1 MNFTKQ
7 DIEII
12 KEVLS
17 VAKIIG
23 IEGLVFS
30 EGQARGARPSL
41 DAAILTT
48 AKLSI
53 DDVAIGIGRTGELE
67 KRLGIFGANVTIDL
81 TVNGRGD
88 ASMLTLSAG
97 KSKMQ
102 YRLTSPKLMRYPKS
116 NEDEAFVH
124 ITLSKEEVQQISQ
137 ASKSMASENMTV
149 HVSRV
154 GVVKIECSD
163 ATNDRF
169 EVELEAVAA
178 FTGDAESTI
187 QQYVAGLMAGVLDAA
202 GKDGEVVMQM
212 GFAGSIAV
220 QVKNHTLL
228 VLPQLTEEE

>member
-7 DIEII
+7 DIDTI

-17 VAKIIG
+17 AAKIIG

-41 DAAILTT
+41 DAAILTE
-48 AKLSI
+48 AKLSV

-67 KRLGIFGANVTIDL
+67 KRLGIFGTNVNIDL

-116 NEDEAFVH
+116 NEDEVFAM
-124 ITLSKEEVQQISQ
+124 ITLSKDEVQQISQ
-137 ASKSMASENMTV
+137 ASKSMGSENMTI

-154 GVVKIECSD
+154 GVVRVECSD

-169 EVELEAVAA
+169 EVELEAVAE
-178 FTGDAESTI
+178 FTDEAESTV
-187 QQYVAGLMAGVLDAA
+187 QQYVASLMAGVLDAA

-220 QVKNHTLL
+220 KVKSHTLL